1 MATVSTDKAPDR
13 IAGMFDA
20 IAPRYDLLNRV
31 LSAGIDRRWRARAI
45 QSLRLTGREV
55 LLDVCTGTADVA
67 LQAEAAAHVIGVDF
81 AGAMLAVGRQKVR
94 AAGAGR
100 RILLVRGDA
109 TQLPVRDGSVDAVT
123 IAFGIRN
130 VERPELACAELAR
143 AMRPG
148 SRLAILEF
156 GVPRLPGIST
166 LYLWYF
172 KYLLPRIGRAVSG
185 DRVAYSYLPASVSS
199 FPPPAQFLAMLE
211 RSGFVGVRAVPLSLG
226 IVYLYTGTR
235 APQP

>member
-1 MATVSTDKAPDR
+1 
-13 IAGMFDA
+13 MFDA

-94 AAGAGR
+94 AAGAAR

-123 IAFGIRN
+123 DCLRYSQRRTSGIGLR
-130 VERPELACAELAR
+130 RACAGDAAWKPAR
-143 AMRPG
+143 DSGVRRAAAAGDKHAIPLVLQVPCCPG
-148 SRLAILEF
+148 SAVRFPAIAWRTRTCPHRSAAFRRPRSFSLCWS
-156 GVPRLPGIST
+156 GV
-166 LYLWYF
+166 
-172 KYLLPRIGRAVSG
+172 
-185 DRVAYSYLPASVSS
+185 ASS
-199 FPPPAQFLAMLE
+199 AL
-211 RSGFVGVRAVPLSLG
+211 GLS
-226 IVYLYTGTR
+226 R
-235 APQP
+235 